1 MMPGVSGSPRN
12 TVAPARRCA
21 FTVLRRV
28 FERGAYADQA
38 LQAEAKEL
46 DARERGQAMRLAYGA
61 VQRKGTLDHVI
72 ERLAERPPGRLDPQ
86 VLAALRLGLYELL
99 YLRGSPDYAVLADA
113 VELAKARGRAGHGL
127 VNAVLRRA
135 TREGPALLDA
145 LRDDTPEHAAVKHSH
160 PEWITRL
167 WW

>member
-1 MMPGVSGSPRN
+1 MMTAVSRAQKN

-21 FTVLRRV
+21 YTVLRRV

-46 DARERGQAMRLAYGA
+46 DARDRALAMRLAYGA

-72 ERLAERPPGRLDPQ
+72 ERLAGRPAERLDAP

-99 YLRGSPDYAVLADA
+99 YLA
-113 VELAKARGRAGHGL
+113 
-127 VNAVLRRA
+127 
-135 TREGPALLDA
+135 
-145 LRDDTPEHAAVKHSH
+145 
-160 PEWITRL
+160 
-167 WW
+167 